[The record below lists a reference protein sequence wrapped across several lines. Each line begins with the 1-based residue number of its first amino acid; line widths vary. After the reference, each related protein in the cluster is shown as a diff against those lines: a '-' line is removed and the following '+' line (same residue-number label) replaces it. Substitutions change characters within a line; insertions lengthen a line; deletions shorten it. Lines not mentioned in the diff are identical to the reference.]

1 MGRARRWLALLLAAV
16 TMALSASASAD
27 ERILSWRSDIA
38 IQRDSSLDVTETLR
52 VRAEGEAIRHGIL
65 RDFPTMNRRSGRPVR
80 VGFDVR
86 SVERD
91 GHPEPYATQ
100 RISGGVRVRIGD
112 ADTYLEPGEHTYI
125 IRYATARQ
133 LGFYDGFD
141 ELYWN
146 VTGNGWAFPID
157 SAQAH
162 VTLPRPVPFGPERAF
177 YTGLLGATGH
187 NAAVVSEVAGDITI
201 RTTAPLG
208 PREGLTIAVRWPK
221 GIVTEPAQPSA
232 ARAAL
237 EDEAPVAAALVAL
250 VGLLVYFFY
259 AWKRA
264 GRGPLAGPVVPLFTP
279 PDKLSAPA
287 LRYVKHLGFDDR
299 CFAAAIVESGVHREL
314 RIIESEEGLFHSK
327 KTSLVKTTG
336 KGDLPPAERAMLA
349 ELFQGSDTIEMKSE
363 NHERFGAART
373 ALQEGLA
380 EAYEKPNFV
389 RNLSWAFG
397 GLALL
402 FAALALVA
410 TAIVFADF
418 YTSSTQRMIPAL
430 GLVLIVGGL
439 LRVFR
444 RRKGWRLPALIA
456 AMVLIGILLTGI
468 AFFGLVNE
476 EPFGVW
482 GWMLAPV
489 LALPLVISAFV
500 WMSAPTR
507 EGRAL
512 MDRIDGFEQYLS
524 TTEEDR
530 LEAMHPPDK
539 TPELFERYLPHA
551 IALGVENHWADKF
564 SSVLAAAQAD
574 PSRQGS
580 SFGWYSGSSNVW
592 SDPGRFAG
600 AVGASLASTAAT
612 ASSAPGS
619 GGGGSSGGGGGGGGG
634 GGW

>member
-1 MGRARRWLALLLAAV
+1 VACATRWLALLLAAL
-16 TMALSASASAD
+16 AFCLPGAASAD

-38 IQRDSSLDVTETLR
+38 IQPDSSLDVTETLR
-52 VRAEGEAIRHGIL
+52 VRAEGNAIEHGIL
-65 RDFPTMNRRSGRPVR
+65 RDFPTLYRRDGRRVR
-80 VGFDVR
+80 VGFDVS

-91 GHPEPYATQ
+91 GRAEPYATEGFT
-100 RISGGVRVRIGD
+100 GGERLKIGD
-112 ADTYLEPGEHTYI
+112 ADTYLDPGEHTYV
-125 IRYATARQ
+125 IRYTTTRQ

-157 SAQAH
+157 SAEAH
-162 VTLPRPVPFGPERAF
+162 ITLPQPAPFGPQRAF
-177 YTGLLGATGH
+177 YTGPQDATEH
-187 NAAVVSEVAGDITI
+187 NAEVVSESPGDITI

-208 PREGLTIAVRWPK
+208 PYEGFTVAVRWPK
-221 GIVTEPAQPSA
+221 GVVAEPPKPSA

-237 EDEAPVAAALVAL
+237 QDEAPIASALAALL
-250 VGLLVYFFY
+250 GMFVYFFY

-264 GRGPLAGPVVPLFTP
+264 GRGPRAGTVVPLFTP
-279 PDKLSAPA
+279 PDGLSAPA
-287 LRYVKHLGFDDR
+287 LRYIKHMGFDDR

-314 RIIESEEGLFHSK
+314 KIVESQEGFFHSK
-327 KTSLVKTTG
+327 KTSLTKTAG
-336 KGDLPPAERAMLA
+336 QGDLAPAESAMLA
-349 ELFQGSDTIEMKSE
+349 ELFQGGDTIEMESE
-363 NHERFGAART
+363 NHERFSAAQT
-373 ALQEGLA
+373 ALQEGLT

-389 RNLSWAFG
+389 RNLAWAFG

-402 FAALALVA
+402 FAAFALVA
-410 TAIVFADF
+410 TAIAFSDF
-418 YTSSTQRMIPAL
+418 YTSWTERMIPAL
-430 GLVLIVGGL
+430 GLVLIVTGL
-439 LRVFR
+439 LLVFR
-444 RRKGWRLPALIA
+444 HRRGWVLPALIA
-456 AMVLIGILLTGI
+456 GLIVLGIVFVGL
-468 AFFGLVNE
+468 AFFGLANE
-476 EPFGVW
+476 EPFSVW
-482 GWMLAPV
+482 GWMLAPF

-512 MDRIDGFEQYLS
+512 MDRIAGFEQYLS
-524 TTEEDR
+524 ITEEDR
-530 LEAMHPPDK
+530 LEAMHPPNK

-564 SSVLAAAQAD
+564 SAVLAAAEAD

-600 AVGASLASTAAT
+600 AVGASLASTAAS

>member
-1 MGRARRWLALLLAAV
+1 
-16 TMALSASASAD
+16 
-27 ERILSWRSDIA
+27 
-38 IQRDSSLDVTETLR
+38 
-52 VRAEGEAIRHGIL
+52 
-65 RDFPTMNRRSGRPVR
+65 
-80 VGFDVR
+80 
-86 SVERD
+86 
-91 GHPEPYATQ
+91 
-100 RISGGVRVRIGD
+100 
-112 ADTYLEPGEHTYI
+112 
-125 IRYATARQ
+125 
-133 LGFYDGFD
+133 
-141 ELYWN
+141 
-146 VTGNGWAFPID
+146 
-157 SAQAH
+157 
-162 VTLPRPVPFGPERAF
+162 
-177 YTGLLGATGH
+177 
-187 NAAVVSEVAGDITI
+187 
-201 RTTAPLG
+201 
-208 PREGLTIAVRWPK
+208 
-221 GIVTEPAQPSA
+221 
-232 ARAAL
+232 
-237 EDEAPVAAALVAL
+237 
-250 VGLLVYFFY
+250 
-259 AWKRA
+259 
-264 GRGPLAGPVVPLFTP
+264 VPLFTP
-279 PDKLSAPA
+279 PDNLSAPG
-287 LRYVKHLGFDDR
+287 LRYVKRMGFDDR

-327 KTSLVKTTG
+327 KTSLAKTTG

-439 LRVFR
+439 LLVFR
-444 RRKGWRLPALIA
+444 HRKGWRLPALIA

-524 TTEEDR
+524 ITEEDR

-574 PSRQGS
+574 PSRQGG